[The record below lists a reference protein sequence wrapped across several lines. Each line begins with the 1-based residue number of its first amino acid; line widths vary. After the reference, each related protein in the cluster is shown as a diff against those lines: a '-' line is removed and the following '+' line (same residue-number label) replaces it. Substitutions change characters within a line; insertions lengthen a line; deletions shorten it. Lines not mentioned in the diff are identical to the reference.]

1 MSNQLASEDAFA
13 PAHVLLAAL
22 REGNITASALLA
34 LHLERIARYN
44 PRLNAIVIPN
54 YEQARRRAADA
65 DAAQRTG
72 KLLGALHGL
81 PLTIKDTI
89 EVAGLPTTAGIA
101 ARAGLISVEH
111 APLVQRLLD
120 AGGILL
126 GKTNVPPYAGDWQAD
141 NTLFG
146 RTNNP
151 WDLNRTSGGSTGG
164 GAAAVAAGLT
174 PLAFGSDIAGSIR
187 VPAAFCGIYGH
198 RPSETAVPRY
208 GHVPGSSLPNPAL
221 VMAVQ
226 GPLARD
232 AVDLEMALNV
242 IAGPGIGEEVG
253 WRLTFPPPRHASLA
267 AFRVALLPYV
277 PWLPVDREIVAALDD
292 LASRLDQIGAKV
304 AEAQP
309 EDFDLWKHQEV
320 YDALLH
326 AVVFSDLPADQRERM
341 VQRLQQSSDPFAPTQ
356 ILGLTATA
364 TQFISLHSQREH
376 YRASF
381 RAFFRDWDVLLAPVS
396 ITPAFAHISQQTT
409 FATRTLQING
419 KAVPYS
425 RLQVYPGLASLS
437 GQPATAFPWGRTRQ
451 GLPIGLQVIGPYL
464 EDRTPIA
471 FAALLA
477 RAFGGFVP
485 PPGYTTL

>member
-1 MSNQLASEDAFA
+1 MSNRLSDEDAFA

-22 REGNITASALLA
+22 REGKLTASALLA
-34 LHLERIARYN
+34 FHLERIARYN

-54 YEQARRRAADA
+54 YEQARRHAAEA
-65 DAAQRTG
+65 DAARKAG
-72 KLLGALHGL
+72 KLPGALHGL

-101 ARAGLISVEH
+101 ARARAISAED
-111 APLVQRLLD
+111 APLVRRLLD

-141 NTLFG
+141 NALFG

-151 WDLNRTSGGSTGG
+151 WDLSRTSGGSTGG

-198 RPSETAVPRY
+198 RPSETAVPHY
-208 GHVPGSSLPNPAL
+208 GHVPGSPLPNPTL

-232 AVDLEMALNV
+232 AVDLELALDV
-242 IAGPGIGEEVG
+242 IAGAGIGEEVA
-253 WRLTFPPPRHASLA
+253 WRLTFPPARHASLA
-267 AFRVALLPYV
+267 AFRVALLPRV
-277 PWLPVDREIVAALDD
+277 PWLPVDQEIVAALDD
-292 LASRLDQIGAKV
+292 LASQLDRLGAKV

-309 EDFDLWKHQEV
+309 PDFDLWQHQEV

-326 AVVFSDLPADQRERM
+326 AVVFSDLAADRREQM
-341 VQRLQQSSDPFAPTQ
+341 VQRLRQVSDPFASAQ

-364 TQFISLHSQREH
+364 VQFIDLHRQREH
-376 YRASF
+376 YRATF
-381 RAFFRDWDVLLAPVS
+381 RAFFRDWDVLLAPIT
-396 ITPAFAHISQQTT
+396 ITPAFTHISQQTT
-409 FATRTLQING
+409 FAHRTLQVNG
-419 KAVPYS
+419 EAVPYS

-451 GLPIGLQVIGPYL
+451 GLPIGLQIIGPYL

-477 RAFGGFVP
+477 QAFGGFVP
-485 PPGYTTL
+485 PPGYQP